1 MDYQSFICNLYHLF
15 EYPNLNHAH
24 LLLQG
29 DVNDSLSRRRSSYNI
44 EIVRAPKGGGSA
56 SKVSILSTTLAW
68 NYTYELF
75 FSTLQVDLLKSA
87 LEINHKVSNTHL
99 RKDGKNSDQS
109 LDSKRSDSAPRLNP
123 LKNISQPAL
132 SAVADEVSTYF
143 VVLLIILF
151 T

>member
-1 MDYQSFICNLYHLF
+1 MILDTPGI
-15 EYPNLNHAH
+15 
-24 LLLQG
+24 G

-56 SKVSILSTTLAW
+56 SK
-68 NYTYELF
+68 
-75 FSTLQVDLLKSA
+75 VDLLKSA

-123 LKNISQPAL
+123 LKNISQPGAQRCGR
-132 SAVADEVSTYF
+132 
-143 VVLLIILF
+143 
-151 T
+151 